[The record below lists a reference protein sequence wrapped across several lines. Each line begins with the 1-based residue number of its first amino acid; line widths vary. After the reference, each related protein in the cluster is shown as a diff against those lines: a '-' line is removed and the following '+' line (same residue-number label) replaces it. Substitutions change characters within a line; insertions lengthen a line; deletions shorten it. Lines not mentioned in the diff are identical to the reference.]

1 MSGGLKL
8 RRICRKLRLQEGDR
22 VLDIGCGFG
31 GLMLFAAEHYGVTGC
46 GITNAASHHAVA
58 SQRAQMASLSDR
70 VEFIC
75 GDYSIVGGEFDK
87 IVSVGMLEH
96 VPRRAYK
103 KYFKFIADRLH
114 ADGIGLIHC
123 IGANA
128 WINEHDPFIQKYV
141 FPGAN
146 QPRLSEISSEL
157 ERNSLPI
164 LDVVKYR
171 PSLRTYSGA
180 LVRELLRQFPQAAQR
195 QV

>member
-1 MSGGLKL
+1 M
-8 RRICRKLRLQEGDR
+8 
-22 VLDIGCGFG
+22 
-31 GLMLFAAEHYGVTGC
+31 
-46 GITNAASHHAVA
+46 A

-70 VEFIC
+70 VEFVC